1 MTITTTT
8 AAPTDAIPVS
18 IHFDLEM
25 AYRFSEEVEKHDV
38 KTLFWAIDRFEYDR
52 AQTECGQQQRIE
64 ARQRIAVELDRRGV
78 PVRDPRLPSTY
89 PGKRD

>member
-1 MTITTTT
+1 MTITTT
-8 AAPTDAIPVS
+8 ANAPKDAIPVDA
-18 IHFDLEM
+18 HFDLEM
-25 AYRFSEEVEKHDV
+25 AYRFSEEVQKQDV

-52 AQTECGQQQRIE
+52 AQTECGQRQRFE

-89 PGKRD
+89 PANQG

>member
-8 AAPTDAIPVS
+8 GTQPAAIPVD
-18 IHFDLEM
+18 IRFDLEM

-38 KTLFWAIDRFEYDR
+38 KTLFWAVDRFGYDR
-52 AQTECGQQQRIE
+52 AQTECGQQQRFE
-64 ARQRIAVELDRRGV
+64 ARQRIAQELDRRGV

-89 PGKRD
+89 PGKRS